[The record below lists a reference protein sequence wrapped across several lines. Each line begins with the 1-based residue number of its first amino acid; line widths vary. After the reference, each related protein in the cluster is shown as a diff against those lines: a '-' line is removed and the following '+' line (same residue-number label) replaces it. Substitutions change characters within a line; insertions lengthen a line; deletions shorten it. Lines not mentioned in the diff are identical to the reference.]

1 MSKLSWTDA
10 IMRMR
15 ARVDRTADSVSDGFP
30 HFADPASGQW
40 TLTSNG
46 DWTGGYW
53 NGILWLSVHATGA
66 ERYARMAA
74 NWTERLRPR
83 VDSETSA
90 KGLLFYYGA
99 ALGAILGH
107 NATARELALAAARS
121 LADMYNPRAKVIP
134 MGSEFEEVHSVG
146 MTETEVD
153 VVQIAALLLWAS
165 RESGDAR
172 LREIA
177 LNHARRHVEFC
188 LRPDGS
194 ICQSVSFDPA
204 TGRMI
209 RTYTHK
215 GINDH
220 STWARAQA
228 WGMLGW
234 ALTAQW
240 SGDATFLA
248 PAERASDWW
257 LAHVPADSV
266 AVWDFDDPAIPNTN
280 RDTSATAIAAASLLK
295 LAALSP
301 RESKRRMYSEAAEA
315 TVGVLVDH
323 YLGGDGILRAGCFN
337 KRIDLATKHE
347 LIWGDYYLYEALH
360 VLAGLLKPTL
370 V

>member
-1 MSKLSWTDA
+1 
-10 IMRMR
+10 MR
-15 ARVDRTADSVSDGFP
+15 ARIDRTADTVHDGFP
-30 HFADPASGQW
+30 HFADPATGRW
-40 TLTSNG
+40 TVTPNG

-53 NGILWLSVHATGA
+53 NGMLWLSAYSTGA
-66 ERYARMAA
+66 EHYARMAA

-83 VDSETSA
+83 ADSESAA

-99 ALGAILGH
+99 ALGAILGQH
-107 NATARELALAAARS
+107 ATAHQLALAATRS
-121 LADMYNPRAKVIP
+121 LAAMYNPRAKVIP

-153 VVQIAALLLWAS
+153 VVQIAAVLLWAS
-165 RESGDAR
+165 RECGDPH

-177 LNHARRHVEFC
+177 LSHACRHVEYC

-204 TGRMI
+204 TGTTI

-215 GINDH
+215 GISDQ

-240 SGDATFLA
+240 SGDESFLA
-248 PAERASDWW
+248 PAERAADWW
-257 LAHVPADSV
+257 LAHVPADRI
-266 AVWDFDDPAIPNTN
+266 AFWDFDDPAIPSTN

-301 RESKRRMYSEAAEA
+301 REPKRRMYSEAAEA
-315 TVGVLVDH
+315 TVSVLVDH
-323 YLGGDGILRAGCFN
+323 YLSADGILRAGCFN
-337 KRIDLATKHE
+337 KRIGLATEHE

-360 VLAGLLKPTL
+360 VLAGLLKPTS